1 MNYLKNNTST
11 LKTSNHIFPLCAIRG
26 GFKASAGSHC
36 AYWVSKLPHMKLFSA
51 AVPPSAR
58 THVLGR
64 AAGSCRL
71 CARTGRFGLWLRA
84 WHTCSCENSS
94 KSKDEKPTTT
104 TTSWPIGWVGGWW
117 LNGGGKKYYKTDK
130 NKNACMCAAR
140 ALACSFVC
148 LCARSCGYHT
158 QREKRICIL
167 FFSFFS
173 PPPLVLV
180 LAVVVVVGGGG
191 GCGLLALS
199 FRKNRLVYKKVA
211 SAVVASWR
219 TRGVEGWLAAA
230 TAREN
235 SFPTRVFQSVS
246 EWIVRCVFC
255 PLWSFSCKF
264 DWRTIFHFFVRV
276 IVPFVGVIYG
286 SSFAYMPWSFGSICV
301 HNFVDPFSWSPLH
314 RRCCGVS
321 YTQYC
326 K

>member
-26 GFKASAGSHC
+26 GFKASAGRHC

-167 FFSFFS
+167 FFLFFFS
-173 PPPLVLV
+173 SPPSPCPGRRRRRWWWWRLW
-180 LAVVVVVGGGG
+180 VVGAFLSEKSVSLQKSRVR
-191 GCGLLALS
+191 CGS
-199 FRKNRLVYKKVA
+199 LVA
-211 SAVVASWR
+211 NSWR
-219 TRGVEGWLAAA
+219 GRLAGCCYCPRKFVSN
-230 TAREN
+230 ARFPVSVGMN
-235 SFPTRVFQSVS
+235 S
-246 EWIVRCVFC
+246 
-255 PLWSFSCKF
+255 
-264 DWRTIFHFFVRV
+264 
-276 IVPFVGVIYG
+276 
-286 SSFAYMPWSFGSICV
+286 
-301 HNFVDPFSWSPLH
+301 
-314 RRCCGVS
+314 
-321 YTQYC
+321 
-326 K
+326 

>member
-26 GFKASAGSHC
+26 GFKASAGRHC

-104 TTSWPIGWVGGWW
+104 TTSWPIGWVGGGWTGEEK
-117 LNGGGKKYYKTDK
+117 NIIKRIKIKT
-130 NKNACMCAAR
+130 
-140 ALACSFVC
+140 LVC
-148 LCARSCGYHT
+148 VLRARSPVVLCVCVRVRVGTTHRGRKEFVYF
-158 QREKRICIL
+158 